1 VTRPHLTYAV
11 SHTRTGIG
19 VRSVLE
25 LRLAF
30 ERRYVSIVLLRRGHA
45 DHGYNVEA
53 VELLGQRWCDV
64 VPASLRAKRSS
75 VTAVAVGLPSSL
87 PLRLK
92 CCLQVQVSR
101 FRLCLLDHVSFS
113 LSPGVSPGL
122 LLHSMKLGCLL
133 WSGLH
138 GRK

>member
-1 VTRPHLTYAV
+1 MTRPHLTYAV
-11 SHTRTGIG
+11 SHTRTGID

-75 VTAVAVGLPSSL
+75 VTAVAV
-87 PLRLK
+87 
-92 CCLQVQVSR
+92 
-101 FRLCLLDHVSFS
+101 
-113 LSPGVSPGL
+113 
-122 LLHSMKLGCLL
+122 
-133 WSGLH
+133 
-138 GRK
+138 